1 MRHRTLITALAGAA
15 LLPALATPALG
26 SDAERGEGNGSYQA
40 HLEPVPHDPDAD
52 SGSHVTGQAHL
63 VAHGGKLMV
72 DLTAHGLSPDLPH
85 LAHIHGREEAESECP
100 GMDAA
105 EGGVDPGLIETVDGL
120 PDYGPILVTFSTKGD
135 TSADSGLAI
144 DRAPVADSHGKLVYE
159 RTLEIPADL
168 RDDLDDLHIVIHGED
183 LDDDGAYDPGPITE
197 LGAPLEAELPVAC
210 GEISDHQN
218 DNAGDDD
225 HDDDNRDDDDRDDD
239 DHDDGH
245 DH

>member
-26 SDAERGEGNGSYQA
+26 SDADGGEDSGSYQA
-40 HLEPVPHDPDAD
+40 HLQPVPHDPDAD
-52 SGSHVTGQAHL
+52 SGSHVTGRAHL
-63 VAHGGKLMV
+63 VAQDGKLQV
-72 DLTAHGLSPDLPH
+72 DLVAYGLSPDLPH
-85 LAHIHGREEAESECP
+85 LAHIHGLEEAKSECP
-100 GMDAA
+100 GIDAA
-105 EGGVDPGLIETVDGL
+105 AGGVDPGLIETVDGL
-120 PDYGPILVTFSTKGD
+120 PDYGPILVTFSTSGD

-144 DRAPVADSHGKLVYE
+144 DRAPVADTDGELAYE

-183 LDDDGAYDPGPITE
+183 LDDDGTYDPGPITE

-210 GEISDHQN
+210 GAIQDHDN
-218 DNAGDDD
+218 DDAGDGGHVDDD
-225 HDDDNRDDDDRDDD
+225 HDDR
-239 DHDDGH
+239 H